1 MSNELRNF
9 LALSYDELEQL
20 NLKAKEQR
28 QKRVA
33 VHKIQEE
40 RIKYLTDE
48 KRIKAVTVL
57 FSDLEGR
64 LHMLDYDKKFLVK
77 SWDNLT
83 FDGSSIRGFTA
94 QRESDLRLAM
104 DWASFYW
111 APADV
116 FGSGK
121 VLVFGEVIDKDGS
134 PYSAD
139 IRGRLK
145 GFAGE
150 MYKNEEYTLNAA
162 NEIEGFLFQGS
173 DAERRYN
180 ETGKFEY
187 VNTGGYYHSL
197 PGDPLRTFIDTTAE
211 VQRAMGFQN
220 EKDHPE
226 VAPSQFE
233 INYGYGEVVQAA
245 DQIQLYKLICRQ
257 VATRMGLTACF
268 LPKPV
273 VGVNGNG
280 MHTNVSISKGGKNI
294 YWDPKGE
301 EKLSKFGWAF
311 VDRILTHGNDICLL
325 LNASVNAYRR
335 LDPHF
340 EAPNQLKASPVDRGS
355 MIRIPIGNER
365 SMRVEVRSVAPD
377 ANPYLVMYSIFRTG
391 IEGETAKIK
400 NLRQAERYLP
410 DNVYLALD
418 NFRKADWTTKLLG
431 EDVKARYGA
440 LKQAAADRCA
450 RHSARLSKCR
460 KCSTTTRST
469 INSCGICFR
478 QIPQGSGEWGG
489 SPVTKSTRFSLVHSS
504 HSRRRAHALNRS
516 GRLRHSWPL
525 LRPMPRRFLPYWLR
539 PSMLLRCAQRCNR
552 RTSPS
557 PQQRARSTAASSHR
571 AFRSWS
577 WRRSA
582 FGSHGPYPG

>member
-33 VHKIQEE
+33 EHKIQEE
-40 RIKYLTDE
+40 RLKYLTDE

-64 LHMLDYDKKFLVK
+64 LHMLDYDKKFLIK

-94 QRESDLRLAM
+94 QRESDLRLGI
-104 DWASFYW
+104 DWAACYW

-180 ETGKFEY
+180 ETGKFDY

-257 VATRMGLTACF
+257 VATNMGFTACF

-273 VGVNGNG
+273 VGVNGSG
-280 MHTNVSISKGGKNI
+280 MHTNVSISKEGKNLF
-294 YWDPKGE
+294 WDPKGE
-301 EKLSKFGWAF
+301 EKLSKMGWEF

-325 LNASVNAYRR
+325 FNSSVNAYRR

-340 EAPNQLKASPVDRGS
+340 EAPNQLKASAVDRGA

-365 SMRVEVRSVAPD
+365 SMRTEVRAVAPD
-377 ANPYLVMYSIFRTG
+377 ANPYMVLHSIFKTG
-391 IEGETAKIK
+391 LEGATAKIK

-410 DNVYLALD
+410 DNIYTAIED
-418 NFRKADWTTKLLG
+418 FRNADWITKLLG
-431 EDVKARYGA
+431 EDVKARYA
-440 LKQAAADRCA
+440 DLKQASADRC
-450 RHSARLSKCR
+450 
-460 KCSTTTRST
+460 
-469 INSCGICFR
+469 
-478 QIPQGSGEWGG
+478 
-489 SPVTKSTRFSLVHSS
+489 
-504 HSRRRAHALNRS
+504 
-516 GRLRHSWPL
+516 
-525 LRPMPRRFLPYWLR
+525 PRRLDSVVTAEEVQFHHEG
-539 PSMLLRCAQRCNR
+539 QNEFQCN
-552 RTSPS
+552 
-557 PQQRARSTAASSHR
+557 
-571 AFRSWS
+571 
-577 WRRSA
+577 
-582 FGSHGPYPG
+582 